1 MYTVHINE
9 TFNTESSF
17 LLHAVKNG
25 VILLLCYLLPLIR
38 VTFSHLPHMWFP
50 ATDNILSTMCQSR
63 LCSFSAEI
71 LSNFTKRL
79 TQSLHENWEP
89 VNIEICTRTFLQ

>member
-1 MYTVHINE
+1 MQPLFEGYNASSAMYTVHINE

-38 VTFSHLPHMWFP
+38 VTFSHLPHM
-50 ATDNILSTMCQSR
+50 
-63 LCSFSAEI
+63 
-71 LSNFTKRL
+71 
-79 TQSLHENWEP
+79 
-89 VNIEICTRTFLQ
+89 